1 MIKHYR
7 LKEEWKKRITKRIP
21 ENHWSETGLR
31 DLLNK
36 IDDTG
41 DTKRKQG
48 TRRPRTSRSDASI
61 DTVENLILS
70 QEIDPGTH
78 LSPREIEMG
87 TGIPRASVHW
97 IGKFELG
104 LTPFKLTNV
113 QRLTREDE
121 NQRIGR
127 GKRPI

>member
-1 MIKHYR
+1 M
-7 LKEEWKKRITKRIP
+7 
-21 ENHWSETGLR
+21 
-31 DLLNK
+31 NK

-48 TRRPRTSRSDASI
+48 TGRPRTSRSDANI

-70 QEIDPGTH
+70 QESDPGTH
-78 LSPREIEMG
+78 LSLREIEMG
-87 TGIPRASVHW
+87 TGTPRASVHW
-97 IGKFELG
+97 IGKFDLG

-127 GKRPI
+127 AKRPI